1 MKRDDLN
8 DLAALV
14 AVADAA
20 SFTLA
25 AARLGMSPSALSHA
39 IKGLE
44 ARLGVRLLARTT
56 RSVAPTA
63 AGDRLLATLR
73 PALASIDS
81 ELTALSG
88 LRDKPAGTVRISTF
102 RQAADTAVWPMLPA
116 FLEANPNIIVEMTID
131 DALIDIVADRYDAG
145 IRFGELVDKDMIAV
159 RVGPDIVSAVVGSPS
174 YLARNKPPR
183 VPQDLSQ
190 HRCIGYRNS
199 TSGGLY
205 PWEFEKGGRALQVR
219 VDGPLILNDSRFI
232 LAAALAGVG
241 LAYAFEADV
250 VDNLAAGHLVRVLK
264 DWSWT
269 APGYHLYYPKQRHA
283 SPALMAFVD
292 AIRFRPDQ
300 RRP

>member
-1 MKRDDLN
+1 MRRDDLS

-39 IKGLE
+39 IKALE

-63 AGDRLLATLR
+63 AGDRLLAALR
-73 PALASIDS
+73 PALAGIDA

-88 LRDKPAGTVRISTF
+88 LRDKPVGTVRISTF
-102 RQAADTAVWPMLPA
+102 RQAAETAVWPMLPG
-116 FLEANPNIIVEMTID
+116 FLAAHPDVTVEVIID
-131 DALIDIVADRYDAG
+131 DALVDIVAGRYDAG
-145 IRFGELVDKDMIAV
+145 IRIGELVDKDMIAV
-159 RVGPDIVSAVVGSPS
+159 RIGPDIVSAVVASPS
-174 YLARNKPPR
+174 YVARNKPPR
-183 VPQDLSQ
+183 LPQDLSR
-190 HRCIGYRNS
+190 HRCIAYRNG

-205 PWEFEKGGRALQVR
+205 PWEFEKDGRSLQVR
-219 VDGPLILNDSRFI
+219 IDGPLILNDSRLT

-250 VDNLAAGHLVRVLK
+250 ADELAAGHLVRVLE

-283 SPALMAFVD
+283 SSALIAFID
-292 AIRFRPDQ
+292 TIRFRPDK
-300 RRP
+300 

>member
-1 MKRDDLN
+1 MRRDDLN

-39 IKGLE
+39 IKALE

-73 PALASIDS
+73 PALADIDS

-102 RQAADTAVWPMLPA
+102 RQAAETAVWPMLPA
-116 FLEANPNIIVEMTID
+116 FLKAHPDIIVEMTID
-131 DALIDIVADRYDAG
+131 DALVDIVADRYDAG
-145 IRFGELVDKDMIAV
+145 IRFGELVDKDMVAV
-159 RVGPDIVSAVVGSPS
+159 RVGPDIASAVVASPS
-174 YLARNKPPR
+174 YLARKKRPR

-190 HRCIGYRNS
+190 HQCIGYRNR

-205 PWEFEKGGRALQVR
+205 PWEFEKGGRSLQVR

-250 VDNLAAGHLVRVLK
+250 ADYLAAGHLVRVLK

-283 SPALMAFVD
+283 SPALLALVD
-292 AIRFRPDQ
+292 AMRFRPDEQ
-300 RRP
+300 RS